1 MKRSCW
7 RHLNIIAEIFT
18 GRKEGKLHMINQID
32 VKFNVVH
39 FKDPFHNI
47 NRSHV
52 GKDKI
57 FLYFSHFAADDSY
70 FPICSLSPPPR
81 QDESNLSRLN
91 TSHCQTN

>member
-1 MKRSCW
+1 
-7 RHLNIIAEIFT
+7 
-18 GRKEGKLHMINQID
+18 MINQID

-47 NRSHV
+47 NRSQV

-57 FLYFSHFAADDSY
+57 FLYFSQFAADDSY

-91 TSHCQTN
+91 TSHSQTD